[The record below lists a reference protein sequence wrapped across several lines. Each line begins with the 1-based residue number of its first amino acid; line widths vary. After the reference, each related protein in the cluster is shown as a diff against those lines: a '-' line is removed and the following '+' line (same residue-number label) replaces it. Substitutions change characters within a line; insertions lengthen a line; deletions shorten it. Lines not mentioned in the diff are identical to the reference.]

1 MGCKMVKGNGLAL
14 LILIFIFMLVP
25 VSCENNSSI
34 NATQSNAIGN
44 VSGSDQPSSDS
55 VSKTT
60 DITPNGASDG
70 LSFTDTILSII
81 ASLLAIALVVFK
93 IIPRLRMRK
102 KKSNQKSDTEEIS
115 IPPGSQ
121 KEISNSIIKMPLP
134 NPNFT
139 GRQKFL
145 STLSQSLL
153 QATTSPKIF
162 ALVGNGGMGK
172 TQIAL
177 QHAHDPKNDF
187 KYVWWLRSEEP
198 ATLLEDYI
206 IHCQG
211 PQSPRLEFEGYRS
224 DR

>member
-44 VSGSDQPSSDS
+44 VSGSDQPSSDF

-81 ASLLAIALVVFK
+81 ASLLGIALVVFE

-102 KKSNQKSDTEEIS
+102 KKSNQKSDSEEIS

-121 KEISNSIIKMPLP
+121 KEIL
-134 NPNFT
+134 
-139 GRQKFL
+139 
-145 STLSQSLL
+145 
-153 QATTSPKIF
+153 
-162 ALVGNGGMGK
+162 
-172 TQIAL
+172 IA
-177 QHAHDPKNDF
+177 
-187 KYVWWLRSEEP
+187 
-198 ATLLEDYI
+198 
-206 IHCQG
+206 
-211 PQSPRLEFEGYRS
+211 
-224 DR
+224 